1 MAKTRRSKKQSDDI
15 IPPETGG
22 ADPSRGSSGPSA
34 SSASRRALPPLI
46 DQASGSFM
54 SRYFGGPLR
63 AALAKLK
70 RALWLALRAAIV
82 GLVALGSVYVGLQA
96 WRAYQQ
102 EAVQPSWLPTL
113 DLPEDI
119 PEPAFVPPVEPADRA
134 PVTETLETPSVDFA
148 RRDAENQLAAE
159 RLAHDATKAALFEA
173 RNAVDQ
179 RQADLQNQS
188 GSQIRHQARADMAEL
203 ILRLEAGVG
212 FAPQL
217 ARLRQANLISTSE
230 VDALAP
236 YADAGGVSMAQLQAQ
251 YSDFKD
257 RLASPPREPL
267 AVAPPPGAAASP
279 PGAVAPPP
287 AGLVWLNKMSRGLF
301 ALTPLPQDIEPQN
314 IMDSLNAAM
323 ASSDVEALM
332 RATALLASPELLAI
346 LPAEAGPR
354 QTAIA
359 ASKALQLQLQTYLRQ
374 SAWTAQLKQD
384 FLGGQRP

>member
-279 PGAVAPPP
+279 P

>member
-1 MAKTRRSKKQSDDI
+1 MAKTRRSKKQTDDI

-279 PGAVAPPP
+279 P